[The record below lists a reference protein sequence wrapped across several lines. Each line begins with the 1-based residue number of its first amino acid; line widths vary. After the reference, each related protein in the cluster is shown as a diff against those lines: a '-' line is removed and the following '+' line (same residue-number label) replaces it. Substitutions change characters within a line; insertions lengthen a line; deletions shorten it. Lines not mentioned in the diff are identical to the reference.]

1 MSTLV
6 NRRSKPTVVG
16 DLVPGLP
23 TSCRIAPET
32 KQRDAGVVLSP
43 AHHSEPG
50 YTAHRCRQP
59 RRIARLVV
67 AGRILV
73 GHRQRRRADVVRPE
87 DDVADARREA
97 RPRRRLEPADEEAGD
112 DDGVVEHR

>member
-6 NRRSKPTVVG
+6 SRRSKPTVG
-16 DLVPGLP
+16 EMIPGLP
-23 TSCRIAPET
+23 TCCRIAPE
-32 KQRDAGVVLSP
+32 
-43 AHHSEPG
+43 
-50 YTAHRCRQP
+50 
-59 RRIARLVV
+59 
-67 AGRILV
+67 
-73 GHRQRRRADVVRPE
+73 RRRADVVRPE